1 MGTGARPNLGR
12 NADDAIGCCIVT
24 VPTNRWIAI
33 MHVESILVRG
43 DGAALGPRL
52 ASVASGTALN
62 VLVLMSLGAD
72 HAALLSAVSDCGIKC
87 PIFLTET
94 YGIIG
99 QGCLIVAYSGG
110 ASAGH
115 TASFPRPEDVSSLM
129 VVADTSKA
137 FAKVAGD
144 APLHYGGITKEAFV
158 LTEVGALEKVPYFW
172 VASPAGD
179 EPIGVSTFTDDAAGA
194 TSALLGRLPAGW
206 RPNTVGLLPCFT
218 RGVNLY
224 GEEDVESSAVAGA
237 GLPASTRVY
246 GMFAHGELGPSSFS
260 GFVRGASEA
269 MVEHKQHSMTS
280 ILAIHTEPG
289 SGTAPAKEE
298 V

>member
-1 MGTGARPNLGR
+1 
-12 NADDAIGCCIVT
+12 
-24 VPTNRWIAI
+24 

-99 QGCLIVAYSGG
+99 FDEELSRNVELMEKGRGSEYGFRGGSGGQGCLIVAYSGG

-158 LTEVGALEKVPYFW
+158 LTEGGALKTLSGHRYQTHWKAQGLLPETPLIPVNVTTEAKLTRRTDMQP
-172 VASPAGD
+172 
-179 EPIGVSTFTDDAAGA
+179 STHPH
-194 TSALLGRLPAGW
+194 TSGNAKTPRLPAL
-206 RPNTVGLLPCFT
+206 RP
-218 RGVNLY
+218 
-224 GEEDVESSAVAGA
+224 
-237 GLPASTRVY
+237 
-246 GMFAHGELGPSSFS
+246 
-260 GFVRGASEA
+260 
-269 MVEHKQHSMTS
+269 
-280 ILAIHTEPG
+280 
-289 SGTAPAKEE
+289 
-298 V
+298 